1 MTPITFARKAVR
13 KLYSIGATPLYSSFL
28 HKRNRN
34 GIKKVSGVSGPIIS
48 LTSYHKRFN
57 ILYLTI
63 ESLINQNY
71 ANDYQIVVTIS
82 DEDVDIYGGLP
93 DNISSQI
100 NRGVRLIRVKE
111 NIKSHKKVFYI
122 SNENEKSP
130 IITVDDDILY
140 PNWWLSEILNNASFE
155 PDCVLAFRGHHIIR
169 DENEII
175 FDYGLWF
182 NKSDQITTS
191 FSKCSFLPTGTSGV
205 YYPVG
210 SLKGLESTKND
221 FLELCPHADDLWLK
235 YITTV
240 NGFKAK
246 RIRKRNVHFL
256 CSDLSDSLHTVNVHN
271 GGNDIQFKKIIEH
284 SEIFRQK
291 VFNDATLIS

>member
-1 MTPITFARKAVR
+1 MSPITFARKAAR
-13 KLYSIGATPLYSSFL
+13 KLYSIGATPLFSSFL
-28 HKRNRN
+28 HKKNKN
-34 GIKKVSGVSGPIIS
+34 GIKIVSGVSGPIIS

-111 NIKSHKKVFYI
+111 NIKSHKKVFYVC
-122 SNENEKSP
+122 NENEKSP

-140 PNWWLSEILNNASFE
+140 PSWWLSELLNNAALE
-155 PDCVLAFRGHHIIR
+155 PACVLAFRGHHIIKN
-169 DENEII
+169 DNEII
-175 FDYGLWF
+175 FDYGLWL
-182 NKSDQITTS
+182 NKSDQITTP
-191 FSKCSFLPTGTSGV
+191 FSKYSFLPTGTSGV
-205 YYPVG
+205 YYPVS
-210 SLKGLESTKND
+210 SLKGLQSTKNE
-221 FLELCPHADDLWLK
+221 FLNLCPHADDLWLK

-246 RIRKRNVHFL
+246 RIRKHNVHFL

-271 GGNDIQFKKIIEH
+271 GGNDIQFQNIIQY
-284 SEIFRQK
+284 SEIFKQK
-291 VFNDATLIS
+291 IFNDSTLIS